1 MASLETIVAHSIAQ
15 EVHSKQKDFAGYSTM
30 NHIYGVSRAVK
41 SLGEDYV
48 VVALLHDTLEDA
60 GSELRPKIEEHI
72 KNTFNKK
79 VIDAVYAITHN
90 ADEDYFADVKNNLSR
105 LGNIEEKE
113 LRNKLETKY
122 KKALEVLGES

>member
-1 MASLETIVAHSIAQ
+1 
-15 EVHSKQKDFAGYSTM
+15 M

-90 ADEDYFADVKNNLSR
+90 ADEDYFNDYLAKVLQNPIATRVKIADVKNNLSR
-105 LGNIEEKE
+105 LGNIEDKE